1 MIKMKLE
8 HNIIVLVALCSLLP
22 ATLRGQ
28 AVATLSADTI
38 LLGDQTT
45 LTVRH
50 ARNYPS
56 TDMLTRGGIVALGQ
70 QFDTAA
76 NTQTTV
82 LTSFEPGERYVR
94 LGPDDSLRL
103 VVLDVE
109 VDTSANAEIRDIADI
124 ERVPYTFWEVFRW
137 VLLALAVL
145 AVGFLAWWL
154 YTHRRKI
161 QEVLG
166 TAEPVDTRTPE
177 QRALD
182 TLEALRNQKLWQGG
196 KVKEY
201 HTELTDAVR
210 RFIEEST
217 SIRATDMTSDETVE
231 EIENLKL
238 RIETSLLEDIFRT
251 ADLVKFAK
259 SEPLPH
265 EHDRSMANA
274 VEFVKQMWQQVKPQ
288 EEEAQHE

>member
-1 MIKMKLE
+1 MMKSR
-8 HNIIVLVALCSLLP
+8 HITIILVVAGWLLP
-22 ATLRGQ
+22 AALRGQ

-56 TDMLTRGGIVALGQ
+56 TDMLTRNGIVALGQ

-82 LTSFEPGERYVR
+82 LTSFEPGERYVH

-182 TLEALRNQKLWQGG
+182 TLEALRNQKLWQSG

-217 SIRATDMTSDETVE
+217 TIRATDMTSDETVE

-238 RIETSLLEDIFRT
+238 KIETSLLEDIFRT